1 LVSGFTPDIER
12 LIAAAQ
18 DASRRLS
25 QRNGGGV
32 NLARTTMLADDQW
45 KDPIRNA
52 LSKIGKLSST
62 SSRNSAIEEFF
73 NSFPSPYREDS
84 PEYDRQIT
92 EAFLSVADAINDPE
106 LFWKLGGEVWIRGGV
121 DPKRWL
127 PFFNDPKYKRLPIRK
142 RITLWNENY
151 EFAGYGENL
160 FDKWRDD
167 RPITV
172 YRTFRARDGKS
183 IRASNDTNSEE
194 FYSQIEGSGFSYSLS
209 RIYAIYFSTLGK
221 NQKIFEKYGNMAAI
235 EKSKLSK
242 KLESF
247 ASSYRGDDLLNRAY
261 LGKYHVRKQDI
272 VSLAL
277 ARSEDEIVSIES
289 KLISYQPITFN
300 LFNAAAAW
308 EMYFRDQSW
317 KSGDTELFVKHKMPE
332 QKLLNYSM
340 KLTGHLLKKDPEA
353 AWDLTMGS
361 LAQELVQGLHNKLSG
376 LERQVLVPM
385 RDLVHSRGRL
395 KSLSALVTF
404 T

>member
-1 LVSGFTPDIER
+1 MVSGFSPDIER
-12 LIAAAQ
+12 LIASAQ

-235 EKSKLSK
+235 EKGKLSK
-242 KLESF
+242 KLESC

-261 LGKYHVRKQDI
+261 LGKYHIRKQDI

-308 EMYFRDQSW
+308 EMYVRDQSW

-353 AWDLTMGS
+353 AWNLTMGS
-361 LAQELVQGLHNKLSG
+361 LAPELVQGLHNKLSG

-385 RDLVHSRGRL
+385 RDVVHSRGRL
-395 KSLSALVTF
+395 KSLSALVSF

>member
-1 LVSGFTPDIER
+1 MVSSFTPDIER
-12 LIAAAQ
+12 LIAAAR

-62 SSRNSAIEEFF
+62 SSRNSTIEEFF

-127 PFFNDPKYKRLPIRK
+127 PIFNDPKYRRLPIRK

-151 EFAGYGENL
+151 EFSGYGENL

-183 IRASNDTNSEE
+183 IRASNDTNSEG

-221 NQKIFEKYGNMAAI
+221 NQKILEKYGNMAAI

-261 LGKYHVRKQDI
+261 LGKYHICKQDI

-385 RDLVHSRGRL
+385 RDVVHSRGRL